1 MRQLLTKS
9 VLGSMIAISLAA
21 CSTPPPRAIEISAKP
36 VEKPPLTL
44 PPVDELNL
52 RKVEWIVINK
62 DNIDAVKS
70 RLETQGQAFAL
81 YALTG
86 DGYGNLGLNFSDI
99 RALVQQQQ
107 AIILAYENYYK
118 ESAAALDQANAQI
131 RSQATQATLA
141 NAESQENSS
150 WLQRVVPGN

>member
-1 MRQLLTKS
+1 
-9 VLGSMIAISLAA
+9 MIAISLAA
-21 CSTPPPRAIEISAKP
+21 CSSPQPREIKISAVP
-36 VEKPPLTL
+36 IEKPPLTL

-62 DNIDAVKS
+62 DNIDAVKT
-70 RLETQGQAFAL
+70 RLESRGQAFAF

-107 AIILAYENYYK
+107 AIIVAYENYYK
-118 ESAAALDQANAQI
+118 ESNAALDRANSQI
-131 RSQATQATLA
+131 RNQAAQADLA
-141 NAESQENSS
+141 NSEAQENSS
-150 WLQRVVPGN
+150 WLRRNVPRN